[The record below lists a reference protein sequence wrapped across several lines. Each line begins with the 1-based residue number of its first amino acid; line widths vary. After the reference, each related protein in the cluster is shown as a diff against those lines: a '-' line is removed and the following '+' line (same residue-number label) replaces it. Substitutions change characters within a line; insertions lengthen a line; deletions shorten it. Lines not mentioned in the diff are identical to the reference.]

1 MPPRII
7 AIEEHFWTP
16 ELVALRRNVEKVNPK
31 AVERLGDLGELR
43 LAEMDAAG
51 IDLQV
56 LSEAEPG
63 AQNLEPA
70 EGVPLARLSNDRLFE
85 ATKRHPRRLAGFATL
100 PTSDP
105 HAAAKELERAVKELR
120 FLGAT
125 IHGSSRGR
133 FLDEREFWPIFD
145 CAQALDVPIYLHPCT
160 PQPAV
165 LETYYKDHPLLGRA
179 ALGFAIEMAVQA
191 MRLVVSGVLDEFPR
205 LKIILGHLGE
215 GLPFL
220 LWRADDTYARR
231 GTLRRSVRDYFRDHF
246 HITTAGN
253 FSQPALQCTLAE
265 MGVERVLFAVDW
277 PFQPNGA
284 AVEFIRKA
292 DISDEA
298 RERIFGGNA
307 RALLRI

>member
-1 MPPRII
+1 MVARII

-16 ELVALRRNVEKVNPK
+16 ELVALRRSVERVNPK
-31 AVERLGDLGELR
+31 AVERLGELGELR

-63 AQNLEPA
+63 AQNLAPDQA
-70 EGVPLARLSNDRLFE
+70 VPLARASNDLLFE
-85 ATKRHPRRLAGFATL
+85 AVKRHPGRFAGFATL

-105 HAAAKELERAVKELR
+105 AAAAQELERAVKTLR
-120 FLGAT
+120 FCGAMV
-125 IHGSSRGR
+125 HGSSRGH
-133 FLDEREFWPIFD
+133 FLDERRFWPIFES
-145 CAQALDVPIYLHPCT
+145 AQALEVPIYLHPCT

-165 LETYYKDHPLLGRA
+165 FETYYKDYPLLGRA

-191 MRLVVSGVLDEFPR
+191 MRLVVSGVFDTFPR
-205 LKIILGHLGE
+205 LRIIVGHLGE

-231 GTLRRSVRDYFRDHF
+231 GQLRRSVRDYFLEHF
-246 HITTAGN
+246 YVTTSGN
-253 FSQPALQCTLAE
+253 FSHPALQCTIAE

-284 AVEFIRKA
+284 AVGFINA
-292 DISDEA
+292 AALSA
-298 RERIFGGNA
+298 HGREQIFGANA
-307 RALLRI
+307 RKLLRI

>member
-85 ATKRHPRRLAGFATL
+85 ATKRHPGRLAGFATL

-105 HAAAKELERAVKELR
+105 KAAARELERAVKELR

-133 FLDEREFWPIFD
+133 FLDEPEFWPIFD

-165 LETYYKDHPLLGRA
+165 LETYYKGHPLLGRA
-179 ALGFAIEMAVQA
+179 ALGFAVEMAVQA
-191 MRLVVSGVLDEFPR
+191 MRLVVSGVLDQFPG

-246 HITTAGN
+246 RITTAGN

-284 AVEFIRKA
+284 AVDFIRKA
-292 DISDEA
+292 DVSEEA
-298 RERIFGGNA
+298 RERIFSCNA

>member
-1 MPPRII
+1 MPARII

-31 AVERLGDLGELR
+31 AVERLGEIGPLR

-63 AQNLEPA
+63 AQNLAPA
-70 EGVPLARLSNDRLFE
+70 EAVPLARLSNDRLFE
-85 ATKRHPRRLAGFATL
+85 AVKRYPERLAGFATL

-105 HAAAKELERAVKELR
+105 AAAAKELERTVKELSFR
-120 FLGAT
+120 GAT
-125 IHGSSRGR
+125 VHGTSQGR
-133 FLDEREFWPIFD
+133 FLDESAFWPIFE

-165 LETYYKDHPLLGRA
+165 FETYYKEYPLLGRA
-179 ALGFAIEMAVQA
+179 ALGFAIEMAVEA
-191 MRLVVSGVLDEFPR
+191 MRLVVGGVFDQFPK
-205 LKIILGHLGE
+205 LTIILGHLGE

-231 GTLRRSVRDYFRDHF
+231 GKLARSVREYFRDHF

-253 FSQPALQCTLAE
+253 FSQPALQCTIAE
-265 MGVERVLFAVDW
+265 MGVERILFAVDW
-277 PFQPNGA
+277 PFQQNGA
-284 AVEFIRKA
+284 AVEFVRQA
-292 DISDEA
+292 DISDDA

-307 RALLRI
+307 RKLLRI